1 MGADGLRWAL
11 RSSKSLVPV
20 LPPGRWV
27 RLPRAPATLPV
38 PTSLLERA
46 DGTALREAWRQFL
59 HASVMPVSL
68 SVSAELSEKLDTDIR
83 LSFDRMFASDLSGR
97 ARAFQVDG
105 RRGNAGRQGSG
116 PGRTDGPF
124 RMMFAQA
131 CTRCVGG
138 TYLAL
143 DGDRVCIMCGPTVG
157 LPVHARPALS
167 RSTWCGLPVAHVA
180 RAQDVD
186 EVTCARCRA
195 ALERRYGRRKAAALS
210 R

>member
-1 MGADGLRWAL
+1 MFSLEIMGADGLRWAL

-27 RLPRAPATLPV
+27 RLPRAPAILPV

-97 ARAFQVDG
+97 ARAFQ
-105 RRGNAGRQGSG
+105 S
-116 PGRTDGPF
+116 
-124 RMMFAQA
+124 M
-131 CTRCVGG
+131 VGG
-138 TYLAL
+138 
-143 DGDRVCIMCGPTVG
+143 GM
-157 LPVHARPALS
+157 
-167 RSTWCGLPVAHVA
+167 
-180 RAQDVD
+180 DVQ
-186 EVTCARCRA
+186 
-195 ALERRYGRRKAAALS
+195 KAAALAGLMEPE

>member
-1 MGADGLRWAL
+1 MGPAVFKIVGPGASTGTVGSTPS
-11 RSSKSLVPV
+11 RS
-20 LPPGRWV
+20 RHF
-27 RLPRAPATLPV
+27 PV

-97 ARAFQVDG
+97 ARAFQSMVGGGMDVQKAAAL
-105 RRGNAGRQGSG
+105 AGLMEFGM
-116 PGRTDGPF
+116 T
-124 RMMFAQA
+124 FAQDCNPA
-131 CTRCVGG
+131 HGG

-143 DGDRVCIMCGPTVG
+143 DGDRVCFTCGPAV

-167 RSTWCGLPVAHVA
+167 RSTWCGLPVVHVA
-180 RAQDVD
+180 LALDD
-186 EVTCARCRA
+186 GEVSCARCRA
-195 ALERRYGRRKAAALS
+195 VHERRPVRLPARTQFT
-210 R
+210 

>member
-1 MGADGLRWAL
+1 MFSVEIMGADGLRWAL

-27 RLPRAPATLPV
+27 RLPRAPATFRI

-46 DGTALREAWRQFL
+46 DGTALQEAWRQFL

-97 ARAFQVDG
+97 AV
-105 RRGNAGRQGSG
+105 G
-116 PGRTDGPF
+116 P
-124 RMMFAQA
+124 
-131 CTRCVGG
+131 
-138 TYLAL
+138 
-143 DGDRVCIMCGPTVG
+143 
-157 LPVHARPALS
+157 PVHARAGHS
-167 RSTWCGLPVAHVA
+167 QVTWCGLPAAHVA
-180 RAQDVD
+180 RALEVD

-195 ALERRYGRRKAAALS
+195 LHDRRSGRRKTGALM